1 MSRHVDLKRQL
12 EDLVDSVESDD
23 GARSVRELAARA
35 VERFGEELGLTGG
48 RVYLR
53 EGGDYVLTD
62 VFPGTAPDLP
72 EIRVPASYEPVERLL
87 NERFVYMQPGDPQLD
102 PKLEAL
108 IGAKQFAA
116 IWIGSDVCDCIL
128 AFDVAPNVA
137 SDDIRHSLSIL
148 RYSINH
154 RLRESWL
161 GGVLR
166 EARMMQAS
174 ILPRHSPRYGTFD
187 LGGRS
192 VPTEE
197 IGGDFYD
204 FIAITPK
211 MLGLAIADVSG
222 HGLPAALQTR
232 DIYMG
237 LRMGLSADL
246 KIIRTVERLNRIV
259 SRSTLTSRFVS
270 MFYGEL
276 EINGNFIYVNA
287 GHPAPFHLD
296 REGDATPLTEGGAVL
311 GPLPDATYERG
322 FLRLEPGDSLVLY
335 TDGIVE
341 TEGGSGSGVGEYG
354 TDRLLDK
361 ARQCMEL
368 TARETVA
375 AIFEDVERFAADERA
390 ADDRTLVVLK
400 YPPAAS
406 G

>member
-1 MSRHVDLKRQL
+1 VSRHVDLKRQL
-12 EDLVDSVESDD
+12 EALVDSVESDHNAGSIRD
-23 GARSVRELAARA
+23 LAARA
-35 VERFGEELGLTGG
+35 VERFGEELGLKGG
-48 RVYLR
+48 RVYVR
-53 EGGDYVLTD
+53 EGSDYVLTD
-62 VFPGTAPDLP
+62 AFPETTSVIP
-72 EIRVPASYEPVERLL
+72 EIRVPATYEPVELLL
-87 NERFVYMQPGDPQLD
+87 NERFVYMQPDDPQLD

-108 IGAKQFAA
+108 IGAKEFAA

-128 AFDVAPNVA
+128 AFDVAPNA
-137 SDDIRHSLSIL
+137 KSDDIRHSLSIL
-148 RYSINH
+148 RYSITH
-154 RLRESWL
+154 RLREAWL

-166 EARMMQAS
+166 EARMLQMS
-174 ILPRHSPRYGTFD
+174 ILPRRAPRYGVFD
-187 LGGRS
+187 LAGRS
-192 VPTEE
+192 TPAEE

-259 SRSTLTSRFVS
+259 SRGTLTSRFVS

-287 GHPAPFHLD
+287 GHPSPFHLD
-296 REGDATPLTEGGAVL
+296 RDGNATPLAEGGAVL
-311 GPLPDATYERG
+311 GPLPDGTYERG
-322 FLRLEPGDSLVLY
+322 FLHLEPGDSLVLF

-341 TEGGSGSGVGEYG
+341 TEVDPGSGIEEYG

-361 ARQCMEL
+361 ARQCAQL
-368 TARETVA
+368 TAADTVA
-375 AIFEDVERFAADERA
+375 AIFEDVQRFAVNERA
-390 ADDRTLVVLK
+390 VDDRTLVVLK
-400 YPPAAS
+400 YPPAADS
-406 G
+406 